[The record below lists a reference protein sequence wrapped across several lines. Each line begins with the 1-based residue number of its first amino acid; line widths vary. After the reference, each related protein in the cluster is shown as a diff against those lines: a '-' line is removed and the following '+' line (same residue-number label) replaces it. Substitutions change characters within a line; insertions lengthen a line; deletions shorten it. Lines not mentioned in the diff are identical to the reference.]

1 MGLVLAHPEQGPRNH
16 IIIAFAGKEMMV
28 THRRVHQREAGAGR
42 PEHASSPRRSAGGG
56 GAADFPEVPAQRD
69 SSSFCPVIHAASPGG
84 TKSDGHFTSTKAAW
98 IASTLLWRAMTP
110 CLLPSPLPP
119 PLQSM
124 TKHRWSRPQG
134 ASPPRNAVGGGRV
147 HRGGGSFWPA
157 PDKLSDCISRSRA
170 IDTGIQRL
178 GLHQGRAAWSAIT
191 ISGPVIDV
199 NVCHFAYHL
208 HVIGFRLANK

>member
-16 IIIAFAGKEMMV
+16 IVIAFAGKEMMV

-56 GAADFPEVPAQRD
+56 GATDFPEVPAQRD

-119 PLQSM
+119 P
-124 TKHRWSRPQG
+124 T
-134 ASPPRNAVGGGRV
+134 
-147 HRGGGSFWPA
+147 
-157 PDKLSDCISRSRA
+157 A
-170 IDTGIQRL
+170 IDDKTQMEQTPRRKSSPECG
-178 GLHQGRAAWSAIT
+178 GWGTSA
-191 ISGPVIDV
+191 PRRWV
-199 NVCHFAYHL
+199 F
-208 HVIGFRLANK
+208 LAGS